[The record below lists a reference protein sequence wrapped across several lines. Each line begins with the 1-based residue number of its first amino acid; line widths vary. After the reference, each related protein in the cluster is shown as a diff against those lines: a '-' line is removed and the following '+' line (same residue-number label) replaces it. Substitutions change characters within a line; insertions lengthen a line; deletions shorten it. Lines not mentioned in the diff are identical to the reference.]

1 MKYRYVAFI
10 KKFAEIG
17 RWATIG
23 VSTFLID
30 YTVFLGMFHL
40 SNSVLISNF
49 TSGLISIFFNFMGHY
64 FWSFNSEKKVHV
76 ASYKYFVALFISW
89 MFNTIFLKV
98 LIMNGIEPK
107 IAKLI
112 PVPIS
117 APLSYLALKF
127 FVFK

>member
-1 MKYRYVAFI
+1 MKYQYVTFI
-10 KKFAEIG
+10 KKYAEIG
-17 RWATIG
+17 RWAIIG
-23 VSTFLID
+23 LSTFVID
-30 YTVFLGMFHL
+30 YCVFLGMFHL

-49 TSGLISIFFNFMGHY
+49 TSGLISIFFNFTGHY
-64 FWSFNSEKKVHV
+64 FWSFNSGKKVHI
-76 ASYKYFVALFISW
+76 ASYKYFITLFTSW
-89 MFNTIFLKV
+89 VLNTIFLKI